1 MVQELQSLL
10 SKKDREIAMLKE
22 KHGEYESLLGD
33 TKQALDQC
41 RETIGEKE
49 EQLERYERM
58 IH

>member
-1 MVQELQSLL
+1 ML

-49 EQLERYERM
+49 EQLERYERI